1 MSQKL
6 SINSRITG
14 DEAHIELIGIID
26 EDAVFDKIQ
35 NLKMSRFVFDFNQ
48 VSMINSCGIREWIK
62 YLQELE
68 GAEIK
73 YLNCPQIII
82 EQVNMVHGFIR
93 KGIIVESFFAPY
105 FCANCDTEKKILL
118 KNSEVENS
126 KAPVKLCNTCKSEL
140 EFDAIEKQ
148 YFSFLSQGK

>member
-6 SINSRITG
+6 LISSRILG
-14 DEAHIELIGIID
+14 DEVHVELSGVID
-26 EDAVFDKIQ
+26 EDSIFDKIQ
-35 NLKMSRFVFDFNQ
+35 NLKMNKYFFDFGK

-62 YLQELE
+62 YLQGL
-68 GAEIK
+68 GDTAIV

-93 KGIIVESFFAPY
+93 KGIIVESFYAPY
-105 FCANCDTEKKILL
+105 FCAQCDTEKKILIR
-118 KNSEVENS
+118 SENVSNS
-126 KAPVKLCNTCKSEL
+126 KAPIAKCNTCGSEL

>member
-1 MSQKL
+1 MSVKL
-6 SINSRITG
+6 TINFRITA
-14 DEAHIELIGIID
+14 DEAHIELVGVID
-26 EDAVFDKIQ
+26 EDVVFDKIQ
-35 NLKMSRFVFDFNQ
+35 NLKMNHYIFDFNK

-68 GAEIK
+68 GAQIK

-93 KGIIVESFFAPY
+93 KGILVESFYAPY
-105 FCANCDTEKKILL
+105 FCTECDTDKKILL
-118 KNSEVENS
+118 KNSEVLQF
-126 KAPVKLCNTCKSEL
+126 KAPVKQCNTCKNDL

>member
-6 SINSRITG
+6 SINSRIAG
-14 DEAHIELIGIID
+14 DEVQVELIGVID
-26 EDAVFDKIQ
+26 EDAIFDKIK
-35 NLKMSRFVFDFNQ
+35 NLKMANYVFDFNKIT
-48 VSMINSCGIREWIK
+48 MINSCGIREWIK
-62 YLQELE
+62 YLQEID
-68 GAEIK
+68 GTAIK

-93 KGIIVESFFAPY
+93 KGIAVESFYAPY
-105 FCANCDTEKKILL
+105 FCANCDTEKRILL
-118 KNSEVENS
+118 KGAEVINS
-126 KAPVKLCNTCKSEL
+126 KAPVKQCNTCQLDL

>member
-6 SINSRITG
+6 LINNRIIG
-14 DEAHIELIGIID
+14 DEVHVELAGVVD
-26 EDAVFDKIQ
+26 EDSNFDKIK
-35 NLKMSRFVFDFNQ
+35 NLKMNKFVFDFEK
-48 VSMINSCGIREWIK
+48 VGMINSCGIREWIK

-68 GAEIK
+68 GVEIK
-73 YLNCPQIII
+73 YQNCPQIII

-93 KGIIVESFFAPY
+93 KGIVVETFFAPY
-105 FCANCDTEKKILL
+105 FCTNCDTEKRILL
-118 KNSEVENS
+118 KSSEIINS
-126 KAPVKLCNTCKSEL
+126 KAPVKQCNTCKSDL

>member
-14 DEAHIELIGIID
+14 DEVHTELIGVID
-26 EDAVFDKIQ
+26 EDSIFDKIQ
-35 NLKMSRFVFDFNQ
+35 NLKMNKYVFDFNK

-62 YLQELE
+62 YLQGLD

-73 YLNCPQIII
+73 YINCPQIIV

-93 KGIIVESFFAPY
+93 KGIVVESFFAPY
-105 FCANCDTEKKILL
+105 FCSNCDTEKKILL
-118 KNSEVENS
+118 KNVEVANS
-126 KAPVKLCNTCKSEL
+126 KTPVKQCNTCKSDL

>member
-6 SINSRITG
+6 SINSRIIG
-14 DEAHIELIGIID
+14 DEVHVELIGVID
-26 EDAVFDKIQ
+26 EDAIFDKIQ
-35 NLKMSRFVFDFNQ
+35 KLHMNKFVFDFNK

-62 YLQELE
+62 YLQEIGE
-68 GAEIK
+68 AEIK
-73 YLNCPQIII
+73 YINCPQIII

-93 KGIIVESFFAPY
+93 QGIVVESFFAPY
-105 FCANCDTEKKILL
+105 FCTNCDTEKKILL
-118 KNSEVENS
+118 KTFEVVNF
-126 KAPVKLCNTCKSEL
+126 KAPIKTCSTCKNDL

>member
-1 MSQKL
+1 MSEKL

-14 DEAHIELIGIID
+14 DEVHVELSGVID
-26 EDAVFDKIQ
+26 EDAIFDKIK
-35 NLKMSRFVFDFNQ
+35 NLKMSKYVFDFNQ
-48 VSMINSCGIREWIK
+48 VNMINSCGIREWIK

-73 YLNCPQIII
+73 YINCPQIII

-93 KGIIVESFFAPY
+93 KGIVVESFFAPY

-118 KNSEVENS
+118 KNSEVTNS
-126 KAPVKLCNTCKSEL
+126 KAPVKQCNTCKSDL

>member
-1 MSQKL
+1 MSEKL
-6 SINSRITG
+6 TINSRIAG
-14 DEAHIELIGIID
+14 DEVHVELIGVID
-26 EDAVFDKIQ
+26 EDASFEKIRKL
-35 NLKMSRFVFDFNQ
+35 NMSKFIFDFNK

-62 YLQELE
+62 YLQELD
-68 GAEIK
+68 GANIK
-73 YLNCPQIII
+73 YINCPQIII

-93 KGIIVESFFAPY
+93 KGIMVESFYAPY

-118 KNSEVENS
+118 KNDEINNF
-126 KAPVKLCNTCKSEL
+126 KAPVKQCNTCKSDL